1 MLIVQ
6 SSAAHLSSAKNLP
19 PKERQAL
26 AVAALAGKTPVS
38 RLATSIGVSRKFV
51 YQQSEKANNALDEAF
66 AGECADEEVL
76 FYLPVTKEWLRKIIL
91 GLVLI
96 CHSSFRGVQEF
107 MRDLL
112 DFDISIGSVHNVV
125 MDAVEKAKGVNAV
138 EHLAD
143 VRVGAHD
150 EIFQAR
156 QPVLVGADADSTYC
170 YLLSLENSRDS
181 DTWALRLMELS
192 DNGLHPDY
200 TVADGG
206 TGLRAGQTL
215 AWPDIPGGSR
225 RVQPDRSL
233 RIPQH

>member
-1 MLIVQ
+1 MLIIPSPVVRP
-6 SSAAHLSSAKNLP
+6 SPAKNLP
-19 PKERQAL
+19 PRERQAL
-26 AVAALAGKTPVS
+26 AVAALAGKTPMS
-38 RLATSIGVSRKFV
+38 RLAASIGVSRKFV
-51 YQQSEKANNALDEAF
+51 YQQSEKASNALDEAF
-66 AGECADEEVL
+66 ANERSDEEVL
-76 FYLPVTKEWLRKIIL
+76 FYLPVTREWLRKIIL

-125 MDAVEKAKGVNAV
+125 MDAVEKAKGVNAA

-170 YLLSLENSRDS
+170 YLLSLENSRDG
-181 DTWALRLMELS
+181 DTWALRLMELG
-192 DNGLHPDY
+192 DKGLQPDY

-206 TGLRAGQTL
+206 LGLRAGQTL
-215 AWPDIPGGSR
+215 ASAIKKK
-225 RVQPDRSL
+225 
-233 RIPQH
+233 